1 MYNNLGSIQ
10 SSAEFKDNLDIELTE
25 DEIELISGKII
36 DIRQIS
42 STITNEHNNE
52 KNICFTSYSN
62 TNLFKLFL
70 HKTEMTLILI

>member
-36 DIRQIS
+36 DIRQS
-42 STITNEHNNE
+42 
-52 KNICFTSYSN
+52 
-62 TNLFKLFL
+62 LVQ
-70 HKTEMTLILI
+70 